1 MVHFSVLERKIEMV
15 ELKNLT
21 EEALEQVNGG
31 VFVQS
36 NNGWYHLMDDEHG
49 YYLGSTPP
57 DDVDNLQI
65 YANNH
70 RVSS

>member
-1 MVHFSVLERKIEMV
+1 
-15 ELKNLT
+15 
-21 EEALEQVNGG
+21 
-31 VFVQS
+31 
-36 NNGWYHLMDDEHG
+36 MDDEHG

-70 RVSS
+70 RVSSEIITPEEYQTRYNKPFIFGR